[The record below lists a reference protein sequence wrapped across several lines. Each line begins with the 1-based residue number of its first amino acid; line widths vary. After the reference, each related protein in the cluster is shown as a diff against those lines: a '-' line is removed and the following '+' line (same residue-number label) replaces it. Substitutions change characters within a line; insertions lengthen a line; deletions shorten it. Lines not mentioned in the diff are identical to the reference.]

1 MELKIRKEYENLTL
15 TLYLEGILDISTAN
29 VIDPYLEEIDEIEK
43 LIIDFSK
50 LEFIDST
57 GIGSIMNAIYLSKE
71 KGFKLR
77 LQGED
82 ELTRQV
88 LDTVGLYDMLSVLQE
103 EVE

>member
-1 MELKIRKEYENLTL
+1 MELTIRKEYENLTL
-15 TLYLEGILDISTAN
+15 ILYLEGILDISTAN
-29 VIDPYLEEIDEIEK
+29 IIDPYLEEINDIK
-43 LIIDFSK
+43 TLIIDFSK

-57 GIGSIMNAIYLSKE
+57 GIGSIMNAIYLTKE

-88 LDTVGLYDMLSVLQE
+88 LETVGLYEMLYALQE

>member
-1 MELKIRKEYENLTL
+1 MGLTIGKEIKNKTL
-15 TLYLEGILDISTAN
+15 TLFLEGILDITTAN
-29 VIDPYLEEIDEIEK
+29 VIDPFLEEASDIDT

-57 GIGSIMNAIYLSKE
+57 GIGSIMNAIYLSKD

-82 ELTRQV
+82 DLTRQV
-88 LDTVGLYDMLSVLQE
+88 LDTVGLYEMLYALQE